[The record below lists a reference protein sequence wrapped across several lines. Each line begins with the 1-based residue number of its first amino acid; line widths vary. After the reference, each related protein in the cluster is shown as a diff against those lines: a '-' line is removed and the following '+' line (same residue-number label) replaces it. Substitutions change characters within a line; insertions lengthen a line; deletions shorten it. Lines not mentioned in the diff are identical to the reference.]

1 VAAKLEIIGPDGP
14 RQAAVPAAATFELGS
29 DPTADIVVVG
39 TGIQPRHLR
48 FVAIANGYRVE
59 AVRAGA
65 TVRVAGEDLFCKDLR
80 RGDVVELGPYRL
92 RWSDDAPLATSAA
105 PESRSHPARRALAR
119 APDSSAPTVRR
130 LRARRPAWW
139 PAVAVFVVVLLTAFG
154 LYRHFRGSTWPASP
168 KHYVDLA
175 RAQFGN
181 SEPQRALDTLSFALR
196 EATGA
201 VREEALR
208 LEAEIRR
215 VQIEVA
221 ELPKLRIARDE
232 HDLLLGFVG
241 RYLRDGAARP
251 AARELVR
258 SVDQWLERHRELCE
272 RFEDGRPLVQTL
284 AAERTRYL
292 ALAELATPD
301 TAADVVF
308 AARSRL
314 RFQWRD
320 YRGAM
325 ARLEAFLQQ
334 HPGDAEV
341 EAECAKLRSE
351 GREWLLDK
359 LRFIDQLLGRGDRNN
374 AERELAQLER
384 WSVLPEW
391 APLVAERQRRLGDG
405 R

>member
-1 VAAKLEIIGPDGP
+1 
-14 RQAAVPAAATFELGS
+14 
-29 DPTADIVVVG
+29 
-39 TGIQPRHLR
+39 
-48 FVAIANGYRVE
+48 
-59 AVRAGA
+59 
-65 TVRVAGEDLFCKDLR
+65 
-80 RGDVVELGPYRL
+80 
-92 RWSDDAPLATSAA
+92 
-105 PESRSHPARRALAR
+105 
-119 APDSSAPTVRR
+119 
-130 LRARRPAWW
+130 
-139 PAVAVFVVVLLTAFG
+139 VVVLLTAFG

-251 AARELVR
+251 AARERLHQR
-258 SVDQWLERHRELCE
+258 SAVLEALA
-272 RFEDGRPLVQTL
+272 QL